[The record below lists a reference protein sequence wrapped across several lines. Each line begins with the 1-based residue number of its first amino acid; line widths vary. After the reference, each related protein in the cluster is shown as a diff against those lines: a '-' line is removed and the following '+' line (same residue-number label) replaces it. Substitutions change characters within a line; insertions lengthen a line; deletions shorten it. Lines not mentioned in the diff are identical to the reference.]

1 MVAAVAALALI
12 GGAAY
17 GTWTVLSTRTVATT
31 VPDTAAKPTSCPDP
45 TTVRVAVAPVIAPAV
60 AAAARAL
67 STHSDG
73 PCAAYSIEPA
83 EAFAVAGSLVSGRP
97 DAWITDSTYWLGR
110 AAAVSGST
118 VQTDPAFASSPLVVA
133 MPTETAAALGDKRG
147 WADLLTGSAP
157 LRIPD
162 PNRSIT
168 GRVALGAAAATMPEQ
183 QLRTVLAAAAPR
195 SAATITLDG
204 LAQSKPATGA
214 VVAEAQLV
222 AFNAAHP
229 DEQLA
234 AVAPAEGSAAL
245 DYSLATLTKDNA
257 VVPLV
262 GALSDYLKSDEARKV
277 LQDNGFRTP
286 DGAEPKA
293 PSPLYGDVKVTDP
306 PKEDVAARAAAL
318 WYSAAPKVQALLAV
332 DVSGS
337 MLERGESGTRL
348 SIVQRSTVRATAA
361 VSPRTIAALWIYS
374 LHVGEKADD
383 YKQLLDYGGL
393 GTSKHL
399 GDLDRA
405 VSGLDKAVGGGSG
418 LYDTIAAAYNRATS
432 AWKPGYTNT
441 VIVVADGPNEDDYG
455 LSLDLLKKQLAQA
468 KNTAKPVRL
477 VVLGIGDRADAAA
490 MSQVVGITGGE
501 YVPTRNVD
509 DLGPALIKAL
519 GG

>member
-1 MVAAVAALALI
+1 VVV
-12 GGAAY
+12 GGAAF
-17 GTWTVLSTRTVATT
+17 GAWTVLNKRDVATT
-31 VPDTAAKPTSCPDP
+31 VPQTVAQPTSCPDP

-60 AAAARAL
+60 AAAAQAL
-67 STHSDG
+67 STHADG

-110 AAAVSGST
+110 AAAVSGSSI
-118 VQTDPAFASSPLVVA
+118 QTDPAFASSPLVVA
-133 MPTETAAALGDKRG
+133 MPTETAASLGDKRR
-147 WADLLTGSAP
+147 WADLLTGSTP

-162 PNRSIT
+162 PNRSAT
-168 GRVALGAAAATMPEQ
+168 GRMALGAAAATMPEQ
-183 QLRTVLAAAAPR
+183 QLRTVVTAAAPR
-195 SAATITLDG
+195 SATTITLDG

-214 VVAEAQLV
+214 VVVEAQLI
-222 AFNAAHP
+222 AFNAAHSE
-229 DEQLA
+229 DQLA
-234 AVAPAEGSAAL
+234 AVAPAEGSAAI

-257 VVPLV
+257 VAPLV
-262 GALSDYLKSDEARKV
+262 KALGDYLSSGEARKV
-277 LQDNGFRTP
+277 LQDSGFRTP
-286 DGAEPKA
+286 DGTEPKA
-293 PSPLYGDVKVTDP
+293 PSPLYGEVTVTGP
-306 PKEDVAARAAAL
+306 PKDEVATQAARL
-318 WYSAAPKVQALLAV
+318 WNAAAPKVQALLAV

-337 MLERGESGTRL
+337 MLERGDNGTRL

-361 VSPRTIAALWIYS
+361 VSTTTIASLWIYS
-374 LHVGEKADD
+374 LHVGNRADD

-393 GTSKHL
+393 GVSKHL

-405 VSGLDKAVGGGSG
+405 VSGLDKSVGGGSG
-418 LYDTIAAAYNRATS
+418 LYDTIAAAYSRAQS

-455 LSLDLLKKQLAQA
+455 LTLDLLKKQLAQS
-468 KNTAKPVRL
+468 KNAAKPVRL

-490 MSQVVGITGGE
+490 MGQVVGITGGQ
-501 YVPTRNVD
+501 YVPTQSVD